1 MIAEN
6 VKKDVERCRISV
18 VFCTFAPDIIKCIK
32 TMKLFDVYPLFD
44 VNIVKGKGC
53 SVWDDKGQEYLDL
66 YGGHAVISIGHSHP
80 HYIRKVTE
88 QLGQIGFYSN
98 SVINKLQEQLAERLG
113 TISGYDDYQLFLIN
127 SGAEANE
134 NALKLASFTNGRTRV
149 LSAQKAFHGRTSL
162 AVEVTNNPKI
172 IAPINDNGHVTYLPL
187 NDLPAWE
194 AELQKGD
201 VCAVILE
208 CIQGVGGIQL
218 ATKEFAQG
226 LSAACQKYGTILI
239 CDEIQCGYGR
249 SGKFFAHQW
258 LDIRP
263 DIITVAKGIA
273 NGFPMGGVLISPA
286 FKPVYGQLGTT
297 FGGNHLACA
306 AALAVLDVF
315 EQENLVENAREVGEY
330 LMTQIKNIQSPHITD
345 IRGRGLMIGI
355 DLDIPH
361 KDVRQPLIYQEH
373 CFTGCAGT
381 NVLRLLPPLCLTKQE
396 ADEFIEKLTKV
407 LKTL

>member
-1 MIAEN
+1 
-6 VKKDVERCRISV
+6 
-18 VFCTFAPDIIKCIK
+18 
-32 TMKLFDVYPLFD
+32 MKLFDVYPLFD
-44 VNIVKGKGC
+44 VNIVKGEGC
-53 SVWDDKGQEYLDL
+53 KVWDENGQEYLDL

-80 HYIRKVTE
+80 HYIEKVTE
-88 QLGQIGFYSN
+88 QLHKIGFYSN
-98 SVINKLQEQLAERLG
+98 SVINKLQVELAERLG
-113 TISGYDDYQLFLIN
+113 KISGYDDYQLFLIN

-149 LSAQKAFHGRTSL
+149 LSCEKAFHGRTSL

-208 CIQGVGGIQL
+208 CIQGVGGIKL
-218 ATKEFAQG
+218 ATPEFAQG
-226 LSAACQKYGTILI
+226 LAAACKKDGTILI

-258 LDIRP
+258 LGIRP

-273 NGFPMGGVLISPA
+273 NGFPMGGVLIAPE

-315 EQENLVENAREVGEY
+315 EADHLVENAHEVGEY
-330 LMTQIKNIQSPHITD
+330 LIAQLKELQKTQKHIVD
-345 IRGRGLMIGI
+345 VRGRGLMIGI

-381 NVLRLLPPLCLTKQE
+381 NILRLLPPLCLTKQD
-396 ADEFIEKLTKV
+396 ADDFINRLK
-407 LKTL
+407 KTL

>member
-1 MIAEN
+1 
-6 VKKDVERCRISV
+6 
-18 VFCTFAPDIIKCIK
+18 
-32 TMKLFDVYPLFD
+32 MKLFDVYPLFD

-53 SVWDDKGQEYLDL
+53 KVWDDKGQEYLDL
-66 YGGHAVISIGHSHP
+66 YGGHAVISIGHAHP
-80 HYIRKVTE
+80 HYIEKVTE
-88 QLGQIGFYSN
+88 QLQKLGFYSN
-98 SVINKLQEQLAERLG
+98 SVINKLQVELAERLG
-113 TISGYDDYQLFLIN
+113 KICGYDDYQLFLIN

-149 LSAQKAFHGRTSL
+149 LSCEKAFHGRTSL

-172 IAPINDNGHVTYLPL
+172 IAPINDNSHVTYLPM

-194 AELQKGD
+194 AELAKGD

-208 CIQGVGGIQL
+208 CIQGVGGIKL

-226 LSAACQKYGTILI
+226 LAAACKKYGTILI

-249 SGKFFAHQW
+249 SGKFFANQW

-273 NGFPMGGVLISPA
+273 NGFPMGGVLISPE

-315 EQENLVENAREVGEY
+315 EEENLVENARVVGEY
-330 LMTQIKNIQSPHITD
+330 LTGKIKELKNEKIKD
-345 IRGRGLMIGI
+345 VRGRGLMIGI
-355 DLDIPH
+355 DLDCPH
-361 KDVRQPLIYQEH
+361 ADVRKPLIYQEH

-381 NVLRLLPPLCLTKQE
+381 NILRLLPPLCLTKE
-396 ADEFIEKLTKV
+396 DADEFIERLKRV
-407 LKTL
+407 LL